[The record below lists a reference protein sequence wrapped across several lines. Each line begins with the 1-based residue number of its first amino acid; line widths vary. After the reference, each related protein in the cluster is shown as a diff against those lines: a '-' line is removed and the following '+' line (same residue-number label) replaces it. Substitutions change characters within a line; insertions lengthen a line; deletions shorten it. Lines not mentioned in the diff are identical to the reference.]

1 MNLAFSHEPGTAIS
15 CLSIPIILHKEGPP
29 GVPETELKCGFKI
42 GGGIDQDYKKS
53 PQVGF
58 YFQGGYIQLTVCYR
72 AMQTVE
78 CTLQRSRP
86 TAPPAGP
93 GWWCTTR
100 SCSSTA
106 TTSPWSR
113 TRRRWTTS
121 RRPGP
126 WISWWPEKESH
137 KPDPEPVK
145 LHSSVHIYTSPSQRK
160 SGELSQRHLSIYS
173 FCHYKLC
180 YVFVKT

>member
-1 MNLAFSHEPGTAIS
+1 MNLAFAHEPGTAIS

-93 GWWCTTR
+93 G
-100 SCSSTA
+100 
-106 TTSPWSR
+106 
-113 TRRRWTTS
+113 
-121 RRPGP
+121 
-126 WISWWPEKESH
+126 
-137 KPDPEPVK
+137 
-145 LHSSVHIYTSPSQRK
+145 
-160 SGELSQRHLSIYS
+160 
-173 FCHYKLC
+173 
-180 YVFVKT
+180 